1 MPESPVL
8 FEFLT
13 LLILASGGVSLAL
26 LVGIRDVISLAVG
39 GFLFSA
45 VLRFTTAL
53 TSWNL
58 ELEYIHAEIWWFAS
72 ASLVL
77 LAAVLKR
84 EFVKEALISIAILLT
99 IAILGLASKYLFQ
112 FGERHHTDSAEQLS
126 LALIAIQP
134 DEPALE
140 MLSGSH
146 QRGLL
151 YALMLALGPDGRI
164 LSAYTP
170 MVFMV
175 GVLATIW
182 LIWITMPRPQQIL
195 VSVGLLG
202 LGAMF
207 AFSVPII
214 RVSVF
219 YLNAH
224 TLVALGLVS
233 MALGMVQISKDVTLN
248 PQGLA
253 LITGGGIVVVT
264 SRIEG
269 IVFVAVA
276 IAAIL
281 SQTPIRGTRNRLY
294 FFASIGLIPLALGWW
309 LSTVDSDALSDL
321 GVPLAAV
328 VVVPLALLA
337 GSLLPVADRV
347 RTWSLPIAIAVVIG
361 GNAIQIMRSSN
372 PLEMLTAQVPNLLFG
387 AGGWGTA
394 ALVVLGVCLLS
405 VDSMKDPVFRLF
417 FLLSVGLIAAI
428 FLSKSFE
435 GGFGREGFNDSVNRM
450 YLHSMWIVIVTVSLG
465 LMNSLKGWTNQ
476 SRSASREKA
485 HHGSQPSL
493 NNLIARKLNS

>member
-1 MPESPVL
+1 MPESPLL

-13 LLILASGGVSLAL
+13 LLILASGGVALAL

-45 VLRFTTAL
+45 VLRFATAL

-84 EFVKEALISIAILLT
+84 EFIREALISIAILLS

-175 GVLATIW
+175 GALATIW
-182 LIWITMPRPQQIL
+182 LIWTILPRPQQTLI
-195 VSVGLLG
+195 SAGLLG

-233 MALGMVQISKDVTLN
+233 MALGMVQISKDANLD

-264 SRIEG
+264 ARIEG

-281 SQTPIRGTRNRLY
+281 SQNPIRGARNRLY
-294 FFASIGLIPLALGWW
+294 LFASIGLIPLALGWW
-309 LSTVDSDALSDL
+309 LSTVESDALSDL
-321 GVPLAAV
+321 GVSLTTV
-328 VVVPLALLA
+328 IIVPLTLLAISLLPFADRLRNWLLLA
-337 GSLLPVADRV
+337 GV
-347 RTWSLPIAIAVVIG
+347 VVIMS
-361 GNAIQIMRSSN
+361 GNVIQIMRSSN
-372 PLEMLTAQVPNLLFG
+372 PVEMLTAQVPNLFFG

-405 VDSMKDPVFRLF
+405 VDRLRDPVFRVF
-417 FLLSVGLIAAI
+417 FLLSVGLIASI

-450 YLHSMWIVIVTVSLG
+450 YLHSMWIVAVTVSLG

-476 SRSASREKA
+476 SRSARPKSASSEPTAIEQA
-485 HHGSQPSL
+485 H
-493 NNLIARKLNS
+493 R